1 MMEKRTDAI
10 YPGALPCAC
19 ANLRRA
25 ARAVTQ
31 LYNQELRPTGLEP
44 TQFTLL
50 MALNATGEVTQ
61 GKLGQRLVIDSTT
74 LTRSLAPLRARGW
87 ISSRRGQDRR
97 ERLWRLTSAG
107 RRELERAQPYWER
120 AQRRL
125 RKALGQDEWS
135 SLQEVLVRVTR
146 ATDEA

>member
-1 MMEKRTDAI
+1 MEKRTDAI
-10 YPGALPCAC
+10 YPGTLPCAC

-25 ARAVTQ
+25 ARAVTH
-31 LYNQELRPTGLEP
+31 LYDQELRPTGLEP

-50 MALNATGEVTQ
+50 MTLNATGEVTQ
-61 GKLGQRLVIDSTT
+61 GKLGQRLILDSTT

-97 ERLWRLTSAG
+97 ERLWKLTTAG
-107 RRELERAQPYWER
+107 RRVLERAQPYWEQ

-146 ATDEA
+146 ATDRA

>member
-1 MMEKRTDAI
+1 MMEKRTEAV
-10 YPGALPCAC
+10 YPGALVCAC

-25 ARAVTQ
+25 SRAVTQ
-31 LYNQELRPTGLEP
+31 LYDEELRPTGLEP

-50 MALNATGEVTQ
+50 MALHATGEVTQ
-61 GKLGQRLVIDSTT
+61 GKLGQRLAIDSTT

-97 ERLWRLTSAG
+97 ERLWRLASAG

-135 SLQEVLVRVTR
+135 SLQELLVRVTQ
-146 ATDEA
+146 ATGKG